1 MPKKKISLLAPL
13 LIIAGL
19 LIYTWITVL
28 TGDNILVWR
37 HYTGLIL
44 FVPLI
49 YLFTKNFRKTLLG
62 TFIYLILGICNFLT
76 LTPSIKW
83 NSFGIYVADTK
94 IGTPPFQLLS
104 FCLLILLCILNFDTL
119 VHIYLDFK
127 EIRQTKM
134 KESIRIDNE
143 GIFITGTNFKKNIAW
158 TEITQMNAF
167 KNDFFTWDRV
177 ELEIV
182 YGDKSLTINED
193 VEGWDLFVTQSKKLF
208 ATIPQDWDT
217 TIIHPPFETNYT
229 TIYSKS

>member
-1 MPKKKISLLAPL
+1 
-13 LIIAGL
+13 
-19 LIYTWITVL
+19 
-28 TGDNILVWR
+28 
-37 HYTGLIL
+37 
-44 FVPLI
+44 
-49 YLFTKNFRKTLLG
+49 
-62 TFIYLILGICNFLT
+62 
-76 LTPSIKW
+76 
-83 NSFGIYVADTK
+83 
-94 IGTPPFQLLS
+94 
-104 FCLLILLCILNFDTL
+104 
-119 VHIYLDFK
+119 
-127 EIRQTKM
+127 M

-193 VEGWDLFVTQSKKLF
+193 VEGWDIFVTQSKKLF

-217 TIIHPPFETNYT
+217 AIIHPPFETNFT